1 MVPQRSVLDA
11 LLLGEWEDRAE
22 AGLFRYD
29 VTACPTKLVPGSYG
43 FIAQCNE
50 GRLSKKRPTEFRID
64 QVAQPF
70 DDAKFNFKKAL
81 QKEVLFM
88 FEPAASGRGGR
99 AATKPSFQ
107 PAVSGWLCGGE
118 TPRCCCHQSGLPAC
132 LLLGLER
139 PARLL
144 GPTPNQLPAARRG
157 AASANARIISPLPC
171 PAFSPSLPSPLPP
184 CCCRWPPAPPPP
196 WCTSMCPPSSMAT
209 YCWCPAHWTTCS
221 SWSRPTPCCWRCSLR
236 ARRVSGDGG

>member
-22 AGLFRYD
+22 AGLFHYD

-81 QKEVLFM
+81 QKEVLF
-88 FEPAASGRGGR
+88 
-99 AATKPSFQ
+99 FQ

-171 PAFSPSLPSPLPP
+171 PAFLPSLSSLPCLPCTPGLPACHACACRSP
-184 CCCRWPPAPPPP
+184 CRSGLRSSPVR
-196 WCTSMCPPSSMAT
+196 SMKGAALHASPKLGSV
-209 YCWCPAHWTTCS
+209 
-221 SWSRPTPCCWRCSLR
+221 R
-236 ARRVSGDGG
+236 